1 MTSIKTPPV
10 SMPDQVLCK
19 RATVERMK
27 AQHLRWMA
35 QREAALSKPKPLT
48 EQSREE
54 SLTRQ
59 HGHAANTL
67 CRATN
72 PPMARS
78 SYTAK
83 AEQHVAQSARRGAAQ
98 WHARRLTRVVG
109 QQPQRVLDAVD
120 PDLPRPATPRGADG
134 DGRVARGA
142 LTRHASSQRDRASG
156 APRGSSQPASHVAWR
171 VVTAQRLWA

>member
-1 MTSIKTPPV
+1 MTSTNTPPV

-67 CRATN
+67 CRANN
-72 PPMARS
+72 PPMAS
-78 SYTAK
+78 ISFTAK
-83 AEQHVAQSARRGAAQ
+83 AEQHVAQSAARQEMQAVTDAQ
-98 WHARRLTRVVG
+98 KPASRK
-109 QQPQRVLDAVD
+109 D
-120 PDLPRPATPRGADG
+120 PRPSSSTATYSKWPECKGELESEHLEHLEELDQIQ
-134 DGRVARGA
+134 DF
-142 LTRHASSQRDRASG
+142 LTAMGLQMKEIDH
-156 APRGSSQPASHVAWR
+156 
-171 VVTAQRLWA
+171 L